1 MAEMRLNL
9 LFGFLGSGK
18 TTLARRILTERA
30 GGEKMAVI
38 VNEFGDV
45 GIDGAILEGRNVD
58 MVELTSGCLCCTL
71 KGPLLNAVEEL
82 RDKAGA
88 RRIVIE
94 ATGVAQPEELIETF
108 ADPKLSGRYDIGPV
122 VTVVDAPKYP
132 KLAQVLGEF
141 YGEQMKNADVL
152 VLNKV
157 DLAPAAALEAVRAE
171 AAQINPHAEIL
182 FAERCDVDIPR
193 LLDGPSSRVVATYRA
208 RLGEP
213 NPPPSPSPPP
223 PSDAP
228 APAFHNGAPLGATG
242 GEGYEGLAR
251 LSRAYPEL
259 GEGGSPN
266 HNHDHGH
273 GHDHDH
279 GDHRHAPAQSFV
291 LDATGAA
298 ARADVEAFF
307 RALPEN
313 VWRAKG
319 FMAVDG
325 VPALIQ
331 YAMGQL
337 EITPAEARAVRNMV
351 FIGPDMDRPA
361 IEAQFRALLARH
373 DQPARKTGGA
383 R

>member
-1 MAEMRLNL
+1 MRLNL

-45 GIDGAILEGRNVD
+45 GIDGSILAGRNVD

-71 KGPLLNAVEEL
+71 KGSLLNAVEEL

-108 ADPKLSGRYDIGPV
+108 ADPKLRDRYDIGPI

-132 KLAQVLGEF
+132 KLTQVLGEF
-141 YGEQMKNADVL
+141 YTEQMKNADVL

-171 AAQINPHAEIL
+171 VAEINPRAEIL
-182 FAERCDVDIPR
+182 FAERCELDIPR
-193 LLDGPSSRVVATYRA
+193 LLDGPSSGVVATYLKA
-208 RLGEP
+208 
-213 NPPPSPSPPP
+213 
-223 PSDAP
+223 
-228 APAFHNGAPLGATG
+228 HGAD
-242 GEGYEGLAR
+242 R
-251 LSRAYPEL
+251 
-259 GEGGSPN
+259 
-266 HNHDHGH
+266 D
-273 GHDHDH
+273 HDHDH
-279 GDHRHAPAQSFV
+279 DHDHIHDHDDHRHAPAQSFV
-291 LDATGAA
+291 LAADGAA
-298 ARADVEAFF
+298 ERSAVEALF

-319 FMAVDG
+319 FMEIDG
-325 VPALIQ
+325 QPALIQ
-331 YAMGQL
+331 YVLGQL

-351 FIGPDMDRPA
+351 FIGPNMDRPR
-361 IEAQFRALLARH
+361 IEERFHALLAGSGETIRS
-373 DQPARKTGGA
+373 ARATGGA

>member
-1 MAEMRLNL
+1 MRLNL

-88 RRIVIE
+88 KRIVVE

-108 ADPKLSGRYDIGPV
+108 ADPKLDGRYDIGPV

-132 KLAQVLGEF
+132 KLVQVLGEF
-141 YGEQMKNADVL
+141 YGEQLKNADVL
-152 VLNKV
+152 VLNKI

-171 AAQINPHAEIL
+171 AAQINPEADIL

-193 LLDGPSSRVVATYRA
+193 LLDGPSSRVVAAYRQVHGAGRA
-208 RLGEP
+208 RGHDRGH
-213 NPPPSPSPPP
+213 S
-223 PSDAP
+223 
-228 APAFHNGAPLGATG
+228 
-242 GEGYEGLAR
+242 
-251 LSRAYPEL
+251 
-259 GEGGSPN
+259 
-266 HNHDHGH
+266 HDHG
-273 GHDHDH
+273 H

-291 LDATGAA
+291 LDATGGA

-319 FMAVDG
+319 FLEIDG
-325 VPALIQ
+325 APALIQ

-337 EITPAEARAVRNMV
+337 EITPAEARQVRNMV
-351 FIGPDMDRPA
+351 FIGPGMDRPA
-361 IEAQFRALLARH
+361 IEAGFRALLARH
-373 DQPARKTGGA
+373 DQPAPARRSGGA

>member
-1 MAEMRLNL
+1 MRLNL

-45 GIDGAILEGRNVD
+45 GIDGAILEGRNID

-94 ATGVAQPEELIETF
+94 ATGVAQPEELIDMF
-108 ADPKLSGRYDIGPV
+108 ADPKLRARYDIGPI

-132 KLAQVLGEF
+132 KLIQVLGEF
-141 YGEQMKNADVL
+141 YTEQMKNADVL

-171 AAQINPHAEIL
+171 AAQINPEAEIL
-182 FAERCDVDIPR
+182 FAERCDLDIPR
-193 LLDGPSSRVVATYRA
+193 LLDGPSSRVVATYRRA
-208 RLGEP
+208 
-213 NPPPSPSPPP
+213 
-223 PSDAP
+223 
-228 APAFHNGAPLGATG
+228 HGAGDG
-242 GEGYEGLAR
+242 
-251 LSRAYPEL
+251 
-259 GEGGSPN
+259 
-266 HNHDHGH
+266 HDH

-279 GDHRHAPAQSFV
+279 AHDDHRHAPAQSFV
-291 LDATGAA
+291 LAADGDAE
-298 ARADVEAFF
+298 RAGVEAFF

-325 VPALIQ
+325 QPALIQ

-337 EITPAEARAVRNMV
+337 EITPAEARQVRNMV
-351 FIGPDMDRPA
+351 FIGPGMDRPA
-361 IEAQFRALLARH
+361 IEATFSALLARAAPMETRATR
-373 DQPARKTGGA
+373 DAAARHY
-383 R
+383 